1 MRASRVLF
9 FYVGRQF
16 LANFIMLLVM
26 FMGIVFLFDFVEML
40 RRTASKADISI
51 GLTLEMTLLKLPFM
65 GQQIFPFAVLF
76 GGMLC
81 FWRLTR
87 SHELVVTRAAG
98 VSAWQFLAP
107 VLLIATLLGVIQVAV
122 SSPFSSVML
131 SRYERLESRFMK
143 GQDSFL
149 AISPN
154 GLWLRQAGQ
163 AVIHA
168 EHVLQQ
174 GVEVELR
181 EVTIFSFQ
189 GSDRFVARYEAEVA
203 SLEDGFW
210 RLSKVWRYAPEE
222 QASFSDEE
230 WFETDLTINRIQDS
244 FSPPETMSFWDL
256 PAFIDTLEN
265 AGFSAIRHRL
275 HLHSLLATPLLLCAM
290 VLIAA
295 TFTLRQSRKGGT
307 VYVVSGG
314 VLTGFLL
321 YFFSDVV
328 FALGLSDSIPVV
340 LAA

>member
-230 WFETDLTINRIQDS
+230 W
-244 FSPPETMSFWDL
+244 
-256 PAFIDTLEN
+256 
-265 AGFSAIRHRL
+265 
-275 HLHSLLATPLLLCAM
+275 
-290 VLIAA
+290 
-295 TFTLRQSRKGGT
+295 
-307 VYVVSGG
+307 
-314 VLTGFLL
+314 
-321 YFFSDVV
+321 
-328 FALGLSDSIPVV
+328 
-340 LAA
+340 